1 MVARE
6 KSQNRI
12 CRLNDP
18 TMKLKTLLFP
28 PLLLLLLVGSTPLLA
43 DEEDDRQRKL
53 IREQQKQFQG
63 RKAMREK
70 RDLENLDF
78 TEIDRKAA
86 AKRRIEQER
95 LNTLIQ
101 NFDERVLTEV
111 AKARRTY
118 DATTVRI
125 LQSEAEKRYQQDPEN
140 LTYIYA
146 RIYIHLFNCDT
157 LLYRTHITELMYE
170 RPKLKKQRHHEAQIG
185 VTLVEKLLVNNPK
198 DAELWRL
205 RGLFL
210 SCFKEKRF
218 SKEKFY
224 TEAEASLKKSIELSE
239 DTTQAKLSLA
249 LFYFNQ
255 PKKQG
260 RNVEAATLLAREVLK
275 RDPKWV
281 DAYLVIGRSYQ
292 EKYKY
297 DEAYQEFKKGL
308 ALEPKNPELT
318 YYLAVAKKD
327 RKRFRKLM
335 ES

>member
-1 MVARE
+1 MVAGG

-53 IREQQKQFQG
+53 IREQQKQFQS

-78 TEIDRKAA
+78 TEIDRKAT

-101 NFDERVLTEV
+101 NFDELVLNEV

-118 DATTVRI
+118 DETTVRI
-125 LQSEAEKRYQQDPEN
+125 LQSEAEKRYQQDPKN

-157 LLYRTHITELMYE
+157 LLYRANITELMYE

-185 VTLVEKLLVNNPK
+185 VTLVEKLLEKFPE

-218 SKEKFY
+218 SKEKFH
-224 TEAEASLKKSIELSE
+224 TEAEASLKKSIELAK
-239 DTTQAKLSLA
+239 DVTQAKLSLA
-249 LFYFNQ
+249 LF
-255 PKKQG
+255 
-260 RNVEAATLLAREVLK
+260 
-275 RDPKWV
+275 
-281 DAYLVIGRSYQ
+281 
-292 EKYKY
+292 
-297 DEAYQEFKKGL
+297 
-308 ALEPKNPELT
+308 
-318 YYLAVAKKD
+318 
-327 RKRFRKLM
+327 
-335 ES
+335 